1 MAQTSVI
8 LCSSS
13 PRLELVD
20 PRGGFLKKK
29 RPTFS
34 FRKTAFFCQ
43 PSTKFST
50 RVDLI
55 LIFLLLQSTPLEYD
69 ARWVAS
75 IFNALLGENLFS
87 TQALQ

>member
-1 MAQTSVI
+1 VAQTSVI

-13 PRLELVD
+13 PRLKLVD

-55 LIFLLLQSTPLEYD
+55 LIFLLLQST
-69 ARWVAS
+69 ATT
-75 IFNALLGENLFS
+75 S
-87 TQALQ
+87 TTNS